1 MSTFVLHLQDATRSE
16 RIADVV
22 SFVGEDAS
30 GSFGLLAG
38 HARFMTTLVFGLAR
52 FRTEQD
58 AWEFLA
64 VPGALVYFVNNE
76 LFLST
81 RRYVRDT
88 DYERISAV
96 LAQQLVT
103 EEERLHDIR
112 ESLQRMEQEMLKRL
126 WQIGRGEVYGP

>member
-1 MSTFVLHLQDATRSE
+1 MSGFLLHLQDATRSE
-16 RIADVV
+16 RIEGVV
-22 SFVGEDAS
+22 SFVGEDGS
-30 GSFGLLAG
+30 GSFGLLPG

-52 FRTEQD
+52 FR
-58 AWEFLA
+58 AAAGPWEFLA
-64 VPGALVYFVNNE
+64 VPGALVYFTDNE

-96 LAQQLVT
+96 LAQQLVS

-112 ESLQRMEQEMLKRL
+112 ESLRRMEQEMLKRL
-126 WQIGRGEVYGP
+126 WQIGRGEVYGT

>member
-1 MSTFVLHLQDATRSE
+1 MSTFLLHLQDATRSE
-16 RIADVV
+16 RIGDIV
-22 SFVGEDAS
+22 SFVGEDSS

-52 FRTEQD
+52 FRT
-58 AWEFLA
+58 ANGTWEFLA
-64 VPGALVYFVNNE
+64 LPGALVYFVDNE

-112 ESLQRMEQEMLKRL
+112 ESLHRMEQEMLKRL